1 MTVYIDARA
10 GSEELILH
18 PPFCYCLDC
27 GKKHIITLSKKGSI
41 TSSVCPSSPS
51 SHSSLASLVNLSR
64 MVGRS
69 DTNNSSSSADV
80 YFSGNGP
87 TGDISIGIEL
97 KKISDWIES
106 LKTGRLVGTQISAM
120 LETFDVV
127 WILVY
132 GPCRPNTDINSP
144 TYGSLQVPHGYRLNQ
159 WRDYRVG
166 KRKSPVPYSYGE
178 RFFASPSLTMESL
191 RDEKGREA
199 IRPSKIRAYRVADI
213 QEAAW
218 WIGECL
224 YPVWQKKWTDHSSFR
239 VFDDTTSDFKQRIAV
254 RPGEVTL
261 TEEEK
266 GIATIA
272 AKLPGVGFERA
283 IAVAK
288 HFNSVEEMVLADVDE
303 WAEIKVQRPGKRMVR
318 IGPVRA
324 KEIVRFLK
332 RKAR

>member
-27 GKKHIITLSKKGSI
+27 GKKLRISRSKKGRI
-41 TSSVCPSSPS
+41 ISSVCPSSP

-69 DTNNSSSSADV
+69 KDESTSSADV

-87 TGDISIGIEL
+87 SGDISIGIEL

-120 LETFDVV
+120 METFDVV

-144 TYGSLQVPHGYRLNQ
+144 TYGSLRVPHGYRPNQ

-178 RFFASPSLTMESL
+178 RFFASPSLTMEVVK
-191 RDEKGREA
+191 DEQGKQL
-199 IRPSKIRAYRVADI
+199 IQSSKIRAYRVLDI
-213 QEAAW
+213 EEAAW

-239 VFDDTTSDFKQRIAV
+239 VFDDTTSDFKQRLAV
-254 RPGEVTL
+254 KPGEVTL

-288 HFNSVEEMVLADVDE
+288 HFASVQEMVLADE
-303 WAEIKVQRPGKRMVR
+303 STWAGIGVQRPGKRLVR

>member
-1 MTVYIDARA
+1 MTVYVDARA
-10 GSEELILH
+10 GSEDLILH

-27 GKKHIITLSKKGSI
+27 GKKLRISRSKKGRI
-41 TSSVCPSSPS
+41 ISSVCPSSPS

-69 DTNNSSSSADV
+69 NDGSTSSADV

-87 TGDISIGIEL
+87 SGNISVGIEL

-106 LKTGRLVGTQISAM
+106 LKTGRLVGTQISSM
-120 LETFDVV
+120 VETFDVV

-132 GPCRPNTDINSP
+132 GPCRPNTDASSP
-144 TYGSLQVPHGYRLNQ
+144 TYGSLQVPHGYRPNQ

-166 KRKSPVPYSYGE
+166 RRKNPIPYSYGE
-178 RFFASPSLTMESL
+178 RFFAGPSLTMESFK
-191 RDEKGREA
+191 DDKGQEFVRS
-199 IRPSKIRAYRVADI
+199 SKIRAYRVADI

-239 VFDDTTSDFKQRIAV
+239 VFDDTTSDFKQRLTV

-283 IAVAK
+283 VAVAK
-288 HFNSVEEMVLADVDE
+288 YFGTIEEMVLADE
-303 WAEIKVQRPGKRMVR
+303 GTWSEIAVQRPGKRLVR